1 MKIKWK
7 IGVMFGILFCILAI
21 LLWKIVRGNPI
32 LLVSAELGLLTL
44 LIAFYVALHRIFK
57 PLDLISTG
65 LSALNDQD
73 FTSQLRTTGTKEADK
88 LVEVYNKM
96 ILNIRE
102 ERRFQEEQN
111 LFLKNLIEALPVGL
125 IVLDFEDKIQKLNP
139 RAGEILSLNEED
151 IGTSLLELPLGKEL
165 SSQVEKMPQTYLLG
179 GARYIRTY
187 VDRFKRRG
195 FYQKFIIVEEASQEI
210 IRMERASYGKVIRMM
225 AHEVKNS
232 VGAVNSIL
240 ETLKKGNEQ
249 HAEYLQIVIDRNKRL
264 NSFIDNFAKVV
275 RLEKAAKEPVL
286 LNEMVQHIFHLYPN
300 HGIHLTLPLEEIW
313 IQANREQLE
322 QVLINV
328 VLNAKEAKSTEIH
341 LELTP
346 STLLIKDNGEGVP
359 KELETSLFTPFFTTK
374 PTGQGVG
381 LTMVREILH
390 HHGFDF
396 GLETKDGWTTFWI
409 QYSSQI
415 LKA

>member
-1 MKIKWK
+1 
-7 IGVMFGILFCILAI
+7 MFGILFSILAV
-21 LLWKIVRGNPI
+21 LLWKIVIGNPV
-32 LLVSAELGLLTL
+32 LLVSGELGLLAL
-44 LIAFYVALHRIFK
+44 LIAFYAILHRIFK
-57 PLDLISTG
+57 PLDIISTG

-73 FTSQLRTTGTKEADK
+73 FTSQLRITGTKEADK

-125 IVLDFEDKIQKLNP
+125 IVLDFEDKIQEFNP
-139 RAGEILSLNEED
+139 IAGEILSLKAKD
-151 IGTSLLELPLGKEL
+151 MGTSLSELPLGKEL
-165 SSQVEKMPQTYLLG
+165 SSQLEKIPQTYLLG

-195 FYQKFIIVEEASQEI
+195 FYQKFIIVEEASQEV

-240 ETLKKGNEQ
+240 ETLKKGNES
-249 HAEYLQIVIDRNKRL
+249 EYLQLVIDRNKRL

-300 HGIHLTLPLEEIW
+300 HGIHLSLPLDEIW

-341 LELTP
+341 IELTP